1 MIRNLGGDVVNDGSF
16 DPSATHLMCLR
27 PSRNEKM
34 LGSIAS
40 GKWVLHCMYLRDSE
54 ANGNFLDVSI
64 GISVL
69 GIRVYTMILLLSIL
83 CIKL

>member
-1 MIRNLGGDVVNDGSF
+1 MVNDGSF

-34 LGSIAS
+34 LGSIAT

-64 GISVL
+64 VRRYSFERYLRYV
-69 GIRVYTMILLLSIL
+69 RRSFR
-83 CIKL
+83 IKIVGREI